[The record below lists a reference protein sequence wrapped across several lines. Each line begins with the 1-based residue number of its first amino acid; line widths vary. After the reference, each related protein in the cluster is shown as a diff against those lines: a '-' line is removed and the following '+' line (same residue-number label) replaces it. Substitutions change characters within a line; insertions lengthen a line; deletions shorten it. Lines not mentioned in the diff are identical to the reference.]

1 MVERTIQHYARE
13 LAGIFYDFVRSAED
27 ADFKVQVSQRGHV
40 LLQIDPKAFGKTFP
54 TVKDY
59 LAGRRHGRTEPLPD
73 GTVKFVPF
81 TEWSALYDRC
91 PICNKLVIEDTPGW
105 LHWVDPARQHM
116 TEMLGRSD
124 VHENIKRGIYEAL
137 IEDREKQLEQEAR
150 GQQGPNITQRKL
162 H

>member
-13 LAGIFYDFVRSAED
+13 LAGAFYDTVRSAED
-27 ADFKVQVSQRGHV
+27 ADVKVQVSQRGRV
-40 LLQIDPKAFGKTFP
+40 LLQIDPKAFAKTFP

-59 LAGRRHGRTEPLPD
+59 LAGRRHGRTEHLPD

-91 PICNKLVIEDTPGW
+91 PICNRLVIEDTPGW
-105 LHWVDPARQHM
+105 LHWYDAARAQL
-116 TEMLGRSD
+116 TEMLGRPD
-124 VHENIKRGIYEAL
+124 VDENFKKGIYEAL
-137 IEDREKQLEQEAR
+137 IEDREKQLQQEVR